1 MTTARPT
8 TEPLVIHG
16 SEEMRAYVRAAR
28 ARGASIGVVPT
39 MGALHEGHLTLVDAC
54 RSQCDLVV
62 VTVFVNPTQFGP
74 GEDFSR
80 YPRTLEADVRLLA
93 QRGVDLVFAP
103 ETTAMYGPEH
113 ATRVEVAGP
122 ALTLEGDSRPTH
134 FCGVA
139 TIVLKLFN
147 VVQPDRAYFGRKDF
161 QQVLVVRRMVADLDV
176 PVEIVTC
183 PIARDPD
190 GLAMSSRNVYL
201 SAAERARA
209 LSISRSLRQAA
220 AMVAGGVRDVPAI
233 LAAMRATLQSADV
246 VIDYVAICHADTL
259 APLDH
264 ISEPAVALVAGR
276 VGSTRLIDNEM
287 FDIEI
292 PGQILGGLNPEA

>member
-1 MTTARPT
+1 MTTTGPT
-8 TEPLVIHG
+8 TEPRVIHG
-16 SEEMRAYVRAAR
+16 AAEMREYVRVAR

-54 RSQCDLVV
+54 RQQCDLVV
-62 VTVFVNPTQFGP
+62 VTVFVNPTQFGS

-80 YPRTLEADVRLLA
+80 YPRTLAADVNLLYR
-93 QRGVDLVFAP
+93 RGTDLVFAP
-103 ETTAMYGPEH
+103 ETTAMYGPDH

-122 ALTLEGDSRPTH
+122 ALTLEGDFRPTH

-147 VVQPDRAYFGRKDF
+147 VVQPDRAYFGRKDY

-190 GLAMSSRNVYL
+190 GLAMSSRNIYL
-201 SAAERARA
+201 SAAERERA
-209 LSISRSLRQAA
+209 LSLSRSLRQAA
-220 AMVAGGVRDVPAI
+220 AMVADGELEVARI
-233 LAAMRATLQSADV
+233 LAAMRAVLQAADV
-246 VIDYVAICHADTL
+246 AIDYVAICHADTL
-259 APLDH
+259 TPLDRV
-264 ISEPAVALVAGR
+264 SAPAVVLVAGR

-287 FDIEI
+287 LDGSIA
-292 PGQILGGLNPEA
+292 GA